1 MYFDEIDLLEN
12 LPFKEDI
19 KVYKINDDWF
29 SIELY
34 SGEVKN
40 LFMVLE
46 ELTRK
51 EFEQIAYYLISK
63 LKSKEGDLNET

>member
-19 KVYKINDDWF
+19 KVFKINNDWF
-29 SIELY
+29 SLELK
-34 SGEVKN
+34 SGEIKN

-63 LKSKEGDLNET
+63 LKSKEGDL

>member
-46 ELTRK
+46 DLTRK
-51 EFEQIAYYLISK
+51 EFEQIVYYLISK
-63 LKSKEGDLNET
+63 LK

>member
-63 LKSKEGDLNET
+63 LKSKDGV

>member
-29 SIELY
+29 SVELNN
-34 SGEVKN
+34 GEIKN

-63 LKSKEGDLNET
+63 LKSKEEI

>member
-46 ELTRK
+46 DLTRK

-63 LKSKEGDLNET
+63 LKSKDGDL

>member
-19 KVYKINDDWF
+19 KVFKISNGWF
-29 SIELY
+29 SLELY
-34 SGEVKN
+34 NGEVKS

-46 ELTRK
+46 ELTQN
-51 EFEQIAYYLISK
+51 EFKQIAYYLISK
-63 LKSKEGDLNET
+63 LKSKEGDL

>member
-63 LKSKEGDLNET
+63 LKSKEEDV